1 MSNIVAKHQ
10 MVEITYLIK
19 DDKGEAIEQND
30 IPVSYVH
37 GAKNELLEVLENA
50 LDGKQVGDVVEVVVP
65 PEEGFGLIDP
75 EMTFTDDI
83 ENVPEE
89 YRYVG
94 AHAQFQNDDGE
105 SKTFIVSK
113 IEDGQLTLDGNHP
126 FAGKTVTFVVNVKS
140 IRAASEEEIANGR
153 PLEPYGMDMIE
164 PPPAGRH

>member
-1 MSNIVAKHQ
+1 MSDIIAKHK
-10 MVEITYLIK
+10 MVEITYVIK
-19 DDKGEAIEQND
+19 DENGETIEQND
-30 IPVSYVH
+30 VPVSYVH
-37 GAKNELLEVLENA
+37 GANSELLEVLESA
-50 LDGKQVGDVVEVVVP
+50 LDGKQAGDSIEVVVP
-65 PEEGFGLIDP
+65 PEDGFGMLDP

-94 AHAQFQNDDGE
+94 AQAQFQNDAGE
-105 SKTFIVSK
+105 TKTFVVSK
-113 IEDGQLTLDGNHP
+113 IEGGELTLDGNHP

-140 IRAASEEEIANGR
+140 VRDATAEEIANGR